1 MDNAQFSLP
10 FVASFKSSSSEVQR
24 TANNFNF
31 STISAHK
38 DSHEVKQRDENGN
51 EVPALPKE
59 KSNESLLSSGFQ
71 SGQEETPDLG
81 QRARKSPKRIGRNFQ
96 GVCSEQRTFIYFVII
111 QL

>member
-24 TANNFNF
+24 TANNF